1 MARSSDS
8 VRAERVNVA
17 LRLMEDHHTLSE
29 AAVILVKMYGLS
41 KRQAYRYLEVAQ
53 KQKEPIPI
61 PDQKIAFTVKLS
73 IGLIQD
79 IRQHARQ
86 TGLTLSE
93 LVRQALEAF
102 LRNGRDR
109 G

>member
-86 TGLTLSE
+86 TGLTFSE

>member
-8 VRAERVNVA
+8 VRAERVNAA
-17 LRLMEDHHTLSE
+17 LKLLEDHHALSE
-29 AAVILVKMYGLS
+29 AATILVKRYGLS
-41 KRQAYRYLEVAQ
+41 KRQAYGYLEVAQ
-53 KQKEPIPI
+53 KRKEPIPI

-93 LVRQALEAF
+93 LVKQALEAF
-102 LRNGRDR
+102 LRKGRDR

>member
-1 MARSSDS
+1 MARSTDLAR
-8 VRAERVNVA
+8 VERINA
-17 LRLMEDHHTLSE
+17 AFKLMQEHQNLSK
-29 AAVILVKMYGLS
+29 AAAILVRRYGLS

-53 KQKEPIPI
+53 TRQSPVPI
-61 PDQKIAFTVKLS
+61 PDQKMAFTVKLS

-79 IRQHARQ
+79 IRRYARQ

-93 LVRQALEAF
+93 LVGQALEAF
-102 LRNGRDR
+102 LRNGRGR

>member
-1 MARSSDS
+1 MARSTDS
-8 VRAERVNVA
+8 IRAERINAA
-17 LRLMEDHHTLSE
+17 LKLMEDHHNLSE
-29 AAVILVKMYGLS
+29 AAAILVARYGLS

-53 KQKEPIPI
+53 KRKEPVPI

-79 IRQHARQ
+79 LRQHSRQ

-102 LRNGRDR
+102 LRKGRDR